1 MSLTGS
7 ILEYLPDYVPKSD
20 IKIDATQEFEYRSSS
35 TPKTVYKI
43 EDGPVKRI
51 DELVAIVS
59 GSTRELIVGEEVEL
73 RDTTGDAQY
82 DSVAFIDSDVL
93 PDEDTE
99 FEATYVA
106 EPVISR
112 YVSSFDDDIDILG
125 DRIDDSID
133 SKYIDSAT
141 GRELDRIGAKY
152 GDVGRRLG
160 RNDDEYKS
168 FLRSIVSAF
177 DATGTKSGI
186 RFVTSAVLQVDENLV
201 EIEENFDANSF
212 TIRVEHPEFSV
223 QTDSLNSL
231 IDLVSPT
238 GVGIDSPPTLYTEQ
252 KIGVGGKIP
261 STVSSTSQ
269 VSFETKQPT
278 VLDSTSQFSFVSKQP
293 IVLDTTSQLSFT
305 LSGFQIINDSFGLGS
320 SALNSNRTLGSQL
333 KTNSSTTSIGIDTD
347 GSNIVIS
354 SDGLSSS
361 TLDSGSEFD

>member
-7 ILEYLPDYVPKSD
+7 ILEYIPDYVPKSD

-93 PDEDTE
+93 PDADTE

-160 RNDDEYKS
+160 RNDDEYKP

-186 RFVTSAVLQVDENLV
+186 RFVTSAVLEIDPDLV
-201 EIEENFDANSF
+201 EVIEDFDTQSF
-212 TIRVEHPEFSV
+212 TVRVEHPESQV
-223 QTDSLNSL
+223 QTTSLNSL
-231 IDLVSPT
+231 IDLASPG
-238 GVGIDSPPTLYTEQ
+238 GVDTFEPPTLYL
-252 KIGVGGKIP
+252 KRRVGIRG
-261 STVSSTSQ
+261 
-269 VSFETKQPT
+269 KQP
-278 VLDSTSQFSFVSKQP
+278 LLEKSTP
-293 IVLDTTSQLSFT
+293 QLSFDT
-305 LSGFQIINDSFGLGS
+305 NGFEAVEISDGLGS
-320 SALNSNRTLGSQL
+320 GTINSDRTLGSQL
-333 KTNSSTTSIGIDTD
+333 KTNRTHSELGMSSVGSQITD
-347 GSNIVIS
+347 RH
-354 SDGLSSS
+354 DGLSSS
-361 TLDSGSEFD
+361 ELDSGDTYN